1 MKFDDM
7 DDMEVIDS
15 ELQERL
21 SSWRRIPGVVER
33 TPDSLG
39 DRSINEAEVRIRQ
52 RRGARMCVNTV
63 KEHDAFI
70 AELKAHVE
78 QGGRDSH
85 YQQRVEDMAAFALG
99 VFEQFS
105 AETLHQGLRNE
116 LENLPKE
123 VIETITVP
131 TPQPPKSWFQ
141 RLLGS

>member
-1 MKFDDM
+1 MADLNP
-7 DDMEVIDS
+7 
-15 ELQERL
+15 ELQKRL
-21 SSWRRIPGVVER
+21 SSWRHVAGVVEHS
-33 TPDSLG
+33 PDSMG
-39 DRSINEAEVRIRQ
+39 ESGFNEVQVRARQ

-70 AELKAHVE
+70 ADLKPIVE
-78 QGGRDSH
+78 QGGRDTH
-85 YQQRVEDMAAFALG
+85 YQQRVEDYAAFALG

-131 TPQPPKSWFQ
+131 APPPPKSWLQ
-141 RLLGS
+141 RLGQLVGEKR